1 MSERE
6 KIARAVGIITIAMV
20 VARILGYVRD
30 ALLYALFG
38 QNRITD
44 AYNAAFSIPDFIYM
58 ILIGGA
64 LSSAFIPVFGGY
76 LAKGEEDEGWQV
88 ASIMLNLVIILMVAA
103 ITLGVVFTP
112 QLVHL
117 LVPGFKAG
125 EIDLTVY
132 LTRIMFFQTFFMGLS
147 GVTIGILNAYK
158 HFSTPALGSVLY
170 NLSVAREAAAEPSAE
185 EIILWPSILPI
196 FALNRN
202 SSTSMLTIPTSE

>member
-158 HFSTPALGSVLY
+158 HFSTPAFPLC
-170 NLSVAREAAAEPSAE
+170 
-185 EIILWPSILPI
+185 PI
-196 FALNRN
+196 FFLTR
-202 SSTSMLTIPTSE
+202 SSTI